1 MQLWWYSNL
10 QCCNL
15 IFHVLHFHVIK
26 MKNISD
32 RTRSQAQPN
41 KEVAMQ
47 SIQQNYLD
55 SPYQLKNISRLLS
68 AENICVCVATLMST
82 LWSVGGM
89 NNQIIVRLI
98 REIITSRRNFHSSP
112 NQSHSQTFFRIKSW
126 QLTDIKID
134 LILWA

>member
-1 MQLWWYSNL
+1 
-10 QCCNL
+10 
-15 IFHVLHFHVIK
+15 

-68 AENICVCVATLMST
+68 AKNICVCVATLMST

-98 REIITSRRNFHSSP
+98 REIITSRRNFHS
-112 NQSHSQTFFRIKSW
+112 
-126 QLTDIKID
+126 
-134 LILWA
+134 

>member
-1 MQLWWYSNL
+1 
-10 QCCNL
+10 
-15 IFHVLHFHVIK
+15 

-68 AENICVCVATLMST
+68 AKNICVCV
-82 LWSVGGM
+82 
-89 NNQIIVRLI
+89 
-98 REIITSRRNFHSSP
+98 
-112 NQSHSQTFFRIKSW
+112 
-126 QLTDIKID
+126 
-134 LILWA
+134 